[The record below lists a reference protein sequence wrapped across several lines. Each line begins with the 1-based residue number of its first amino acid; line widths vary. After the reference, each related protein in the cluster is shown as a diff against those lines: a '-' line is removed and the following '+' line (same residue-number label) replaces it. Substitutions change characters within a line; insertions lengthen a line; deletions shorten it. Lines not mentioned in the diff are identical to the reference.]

1 MGTSGAPT
9 GPTSEAPTRPTSGT
23 PTGSTSGTPTGS
35 TSGAPTGPTS
45 GAPTGS
51 TSGTPAG
58 STSEAT
64 SGTSA
69 STAAPTT
76 QSVEDLSQAASAATA
91 TKEAAAA
98 AITAATATKEA
109 AASVSSDL
117 ASIDLSSFLGSRRK
131 SKRQSETTTVYPKP
145 GQCDDIKTAMDAI
158 ANALDGTN
166 SATYNPTKAV
176 AIVAILKA
184 LKVTDLDP
192 ACSSSDV
199 SELSTKKE
207 SASSKAAEVVATQTN
222 KIASAT
228 ESYNEA
234 VATVTGGLTDAPTT
248 TAPTTTA
255 TETATTLSANP
266 T

>member
-1 MGTSGAPT
+1 MGISTKTEELNDLVAEINSLNEQIVAAGGTTIDPGTTAQTVPTVSTNGPAASTSA
-9 GPTSEAPTRPTSGT
+9 GPS
-23 PTGSTSGTPTGS
+23 GSTWGSPTGS
-35 TSGAPTGPTS
+35 TSGAPTGPTSGAPTGSTS

-166 SATYNPTKAV
+166 SATYNPRWWQRRRTRLPLQRSLTTKP
-176 AIVAILKA
+176 LPRS
-184 LKVTDLDP
+184 TR
-192 ACSSSDV
+192 
-199 SELSTKKE
+199 STKRWR
-207 SASSKAAEVVATQTN
+207 AKAQQRLKQEQRQHR
-222 KIASAT
+222 
-228 ESYNEA
+228 
-234 VATVTGGLTDAPTT
+234 LQR
-248 TAPTTTA
+248 
-255 TETATTLSANP
+255 
-266 T
+266 

>member
-1 MGTSGAPT
+1 
-9 GPTSEAPTRPTSGT
+9 
-23 PTGSTSGTPTGS
+23 
-35 TSGAPTGPTS
+35 
-45 GAPTGS
+45 
-51 TSGTPAG
+51 
-58 STSEAT
+58 
-64 SGTSA
+64 
-69 STAAPTT
+69 
-76 QSVEDLSQAASAATA
+76 
-91 TKEAAAA
+91 
-98 AITAATATKEA
+98 
-109 AASVSSDL
+109 
-117 ASIDLSSFLGSRRK
+117 
-131 SKRQSETTTVYPKP
+131 
-145 GQCDDIKTAMDAI
+145 MDAI

-234 VATVTGGLTDAPTT
+234 VATINTVNEALASQGATTVEAGTTAAPVATVTGGLTDAPTT

-266 T
+266 TTVTDTNASGSTSTVAQTITVTASSAAVSGSPARKAALREWFEEG

>member
-9 GPTSEAPTRPTSGT
+9 GPTSEAPTRPTSGA
-23 PTGSTSGTPTGS
+23 PTGSTSGS
-35 TSGAPTGPTS
+35 PTGPTS

-51 TSGTPAG
+51 TSGAPTG
-58 STSEAT
+58 STSEAPT
-64 SGTSA
+64 GTSA

-166 SATYNPTKAV
+166 SAQRRNPPRPRRPRWWQRRRTR
-176 AIVAILKA
+176 LP
-184 LKVTDLDP
+184 LQRSLTTRPLP
-192 ACSSSDV
+192 RSTR
-199 SELSTKKE
+199 STKPWR
-207 SASSKAAEVVATQTN
+207 AKAQQRLKQEQRQHR
-222 KIASAT
+222 
-228 ESYNEA
+228 
-234 VATVTGGLTDAPTT
+234 LQR
-248 TAPTTTA
+248 
-255 TETATTLSANP
+255 
-266 T
+266 